1 MNDKRRF
8 DLVSIGDSTIDTFI
22 KIHDATVECDINHV
36 DCKICLGYG
45 DKIPVDSI
53 AHGVAGNAANV
64 AVGASKL
71 GLISAIYTNLGDD
84 EYGKSIKLALK
95 NENVAGDYIKI
106 NKNRESNLSV
116 VLTFQKERTIFV
128 YHQDWDYSLPVL
140 TNCSWVYLTSMAQ
153 SFVKSSIM
161 AEIVSFVKKTGAK
174 LAFGPGTYQL
184 KHDIKKYPALLEA
197 SELLIA
203 NMCEAKTILG
213 IDQIEIVDPADLLSR
228 LLLLGPK
235 TAVITD
241 GAQGSYASDGNR
253 NLKVAALPATL
264 VEKTGAG
271 DAYASGLIS
280 ALSAGEAFQEA
291 MVWGALNAS
300 SVIGKTGAQNGL
312 LTKTEL
318 VELRKK
324 HPKLIAVNF

>member
-1 MNDKRRF
+1 MDKKF
-8 DLVSIGDSTIDTFI
+8 DLITIGDSTVDTFLR
-22 KIHDATVECDINHV
+22 IHDATVECDINHE
-36 DCKICLGYG
+36 DCKICLRYG

-64 AVGASKL
+64 TVGASKL

-84 EYGKSIKLALK
+84 EYGKSINFALES
-95 NENVAGDYIKI
+95 ENVASDYIKI
-106 NKNRESNLSV
+106 NKNKESNLSV

-128 YHQDWDYSLPVL
+128 YHQDWDYSLPDL
-140 TNCSWVYLTSMAQ
+140 ANCSWVYLTSMAQ
-153 SFVKSSIM
+153 SFVKSTIM

-184 KHDIKKYPALLEA
+184 KHDIKKYPQLLEA
-197 SELLIA
+197 SELLTA
-203 NMCEAKTILG
+203 NMCEAKTILE
-213 IDQIEIVDPADLLSR
+213 IDQTEIVDPADLLSR

-235 TAVITD
+235 TVVITD

-253 NLKVAALPATL
+253 NFKISALPATL

-280 ALSAGEAFQEA
+280 ALSAGESFEEA
-291 MVWGALNAS
+291 MVWGAINAS
-300 SVIGKTGAQNGL
+300 SVIGKIGAQNGL
-312 LTKTEL
+312 LTKIEL
-318 VELRKK
+318 LNLRKK
-324 HPKLIAVNF
+324 HPKFSAVNF